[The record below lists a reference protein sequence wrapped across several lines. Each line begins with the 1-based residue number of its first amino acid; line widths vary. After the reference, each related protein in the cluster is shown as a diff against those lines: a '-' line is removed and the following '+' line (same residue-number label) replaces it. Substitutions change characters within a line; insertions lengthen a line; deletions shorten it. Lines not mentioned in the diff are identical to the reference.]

1 MVLAPIFVHFTEC
14 IDIVE
19 GTKINHNISS
29 QIKIMPSSIFSSI
42 KTTENKD
49 EIIMWF

>member
-1 MVLAPIFVHFTEC
+1 M
-14 IDIVE
+14 
-19 GTKINHNISS
+19 NHNISS
-29 QIKIMPSSIFSSI
+29 QIKIMPSIYSI